1 MDLDIDL
8 SYLLD
13 KKMQSLTMN
22 DILYQ
27 QQSYEEDILIDTKE
41 INTEE
46 IDNTDNIISDMQNL
60 TINETN
66 NLIIDLFENN
76 LDIYSIYNDI
86 KIKSLDP
93 TEFNTKNEYNEYNK
107 FNKYNILRVLGVPN
121 IYCNGEDFDDEDF
134 IYNRFKLSEHLSYLV
149 QNDNTIPELDANII
163 NFGDTT
169 ISPENV
175 YYKTLYIYQFVHYF
189 NTSLNTINP
198 YKKRITHLPQ
208 DFLVWV
214 ENIVSIIRNTI
225 DITNMKT
232 ILCVYQNTNHA
243 IIKNVEQYFKDLI
256 YGLNLCVCHLKMILN
271 HHRIRHIHF
280 WDMEDKCIE
289 KLFRILNNLCIIVIY
304 MKHGF

>member
-208 DFLVWV
+208 EFLVWI
-214 ENIVSIIRNTI
+214 ENIVSIIRNSI

-256 YGLNLCVCHLKMILN
+256 YGLNLCVCHIKMILN
-271 HHRIRHIHF
+271 HHRIRQIHF